1 MVIMLLDNNNYDLHK
16 SQTKGGKSWNR
27 NLNKKKLFIYSKSEQ
42 KSRVFR
48 KRLVSSMKT
57 ICNLHN

>member
-16 SQTKGGKSWNR
+16 SQTKGKSWNK